1 MERTVFN
8 AAQREI
14 LDILS
19 CIRTDEELREL
30 KTLLLKFLNDKL
42 QKELDALWD
51 EGIIN
56 ENKLEEWRTIHF
68 RTPYK

>member
-42 QKELDALWD
+42 QKELDTLWD

>member
-8 AAQREI
+8 EAQREI

-19 CIRTDEELREL
+19 CIRTDEELHEL

-42 QKELDALWD
+42 QKELDTLWD

>member
-19 CIRTDEELREL
+19 CIRTDEELHEL

-42 QKELDALWD
+42 QKELDTLWD